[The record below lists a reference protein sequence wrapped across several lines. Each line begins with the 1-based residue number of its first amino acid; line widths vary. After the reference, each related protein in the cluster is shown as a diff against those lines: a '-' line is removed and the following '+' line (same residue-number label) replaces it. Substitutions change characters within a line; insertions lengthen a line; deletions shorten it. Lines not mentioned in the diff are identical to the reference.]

1 MKFERYYIA
10 IPVIACIAILASA
23 FYFTPYFEIMK
34 PEIKPL
40 TSIGPIGI
48 QKTLSVEFAD
58 RRSGLRHI
66 DISISQDSKTY
77 RLATLDFPERGTTEK
92 TLTLEVNPRNL
103 RLHDGEATVT
113 ATAVDH
119 SLFGNTARLVEKV
132 TLDTVPPQVSLF
144 STVHNIRPGGT
155 CLVVYR
161 VSKDTDKNGI
171 QIGDDF
177 FPGYAVTLGGKPT
190 YLAYVPI
197 PLVLDQKTFRML
209 LAVRDKGGN
218 AVSIDVPR
226 HIQPQKFRK
235 DTLEITDRFLAQKM
249 PEFQQLEPSLRGK
262 TPLETFRDVNE
273 KMREENFK
281 TIQSFC
287 SATSGT
293 PLWKGPFVRM
303 KNAAPMA
310 MFGDM
315 RTYTYERKRIGG
327 STHLGV
333 DLASTAH
340 APIEAA
346 NDGIVL
352 YAGYLGIYGNTVI
365 LDHGLGVSS
374 LYAHLNEIKVKA
386 GQRVAKEEVIGLS
399 GSSGLAGGDHLHF
412 SILVGGRFVNPV
424 EWWDP
429 HWIQDNIDAKIGIAS

>member
-1 MKFERYYIA
+1 M
-10 IPVIACIAILASA
+10 
-23 FYFTPYFEIMK
+23 
-34 PEIKPL
+34 
-40 TSIGPIGI
+40 
-48 QKTLSVEFAD
+48 
-58 RRSGLRHI
+58 
-66 DISISQDSKTY
+66 
-77 RLATLDFPERGTTEK
+77 
-92 TLTLEVNPRNL
+92 
-103 RLHDGEATVT
+103 
-113 ATAVDH
+113 
-119 SLFGNTARLVEKV
+119 
-132 TLDTVPPQVSLF
+132 
-144 STVHNIRPGGT
+144 
-155 CLVVYR
+155 VYR

-171 QIGDDF
+171 RMGDDF

-197 PLVLDQKTFRML
+197 PPAIEPKTFRMVL
-209 LAVRDKGGN
+209 VVSDKGGN
-218 AVSIDVPR
+218 AVSIDIPR
-226 HIQPQKFRK
+226 HIEPKKFRK
-235 DTLEITDRFLAQKM
+235 DTLELTDRFLTQKM
-249 PEFQQLEPSLRGK
+249 PEFQQQEPALRGR
-262 TPLETFRDVNE
+262 TPVETFRYVNE
-273 KMREENFK
+273 KMREENFR
-281 TIQSFC
+281 TIQSIC
-287 SATSGT
+287 SKTSGNQ
-293 PLWKGPFVRM
+293 LWKGPFVRM

-315 RTYTYERKRIGG
+315 RTYTYQKKPIGE

-386 GQRVAKEEVIGLS
+386 GQQVAKEEIVGVS

-429 HWIQDNIDAKIGIAS
+429 HWIRDNIDVKIEIAS